1 MLACERVATGSLSFA
16 EAADM
21 LSISA
26 RQMCRSMKRYE
37 ESGAQGVAH
46 AARGQTSNRAADP
59 EAKAA
64 AIALIRER
72 YADFGPT
79 LASEGLVFSDETLR
93 RWMAD
98 EGLWQVSR
106 SRTVHRSAR
115 PRKEYFAELVQ
126 MDGSFHD
133 WFEGRRG
140 TCCLMQMVDDA
151 PGKSCTPPPSATPA
165 RPASSSWQS
174 ISPTPHAGGQAA

>member
-1 MLACERVATGSLSFA
+1 MLACERVVTGSLSIA

-37 ESGAQGVAH
+37 KSGAQGLAH

-72 YADFGPT
+72 YPDFGPT
-79 LASEGLVFSDETLR
+79 LASEKLASEGLVFSDETLR

-106 SRTVHRSAR
+106 SRAAHRSAR
-115 PRKEYFAELVQ
+115 PRKEHFGELVQ

-151 PGKSCTPPPSATPA
+151 TGVRMMLLSEEETTVDWLPFPGQI
-165 RPASSSWQS
+165 R
-174 ISPTPHAGGQAA
+174 